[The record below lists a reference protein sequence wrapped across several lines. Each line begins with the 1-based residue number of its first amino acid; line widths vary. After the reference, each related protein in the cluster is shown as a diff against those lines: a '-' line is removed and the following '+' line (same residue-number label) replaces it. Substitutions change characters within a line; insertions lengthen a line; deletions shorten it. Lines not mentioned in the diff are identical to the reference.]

1 MYKTFRLA
9 HELAPRESC
18 TLYSSLPQVLVV
30 WISFY
35 LLQKAWALI
44 NSSGL
49 IRNGKKL
56 SVFSVHLSYLCIYIC
71 K

>member
-49 IRNGKKL
+49 IRNGKKIICLL
-56 SVFSVHLSYLCIYIC
+56 SPSILSLYIYL
-71 K
+71 